1 MHRMSILGDM
11 MIEKTKFYVP
21 SMYLRKFTGELL
33 VSVDDFLEILED
45 IRDTTSAIEILVDEN
60 TVLEYTERIEE
71 IYDATI
77 EQDIEIPIVRIAAP
91 SLYLSDGNE
100 KTSVRSDLIKFIT
113 RFQGFFGTSSPIQ
126 LETMSAWQVYE
137 MRNGTIMDA
146 DKIPVGYKYPIYA
159 KYVIET
165 IKDFCQ
171 ICNNLDITPVIEPRV
186 GHVIS
191 SPDSVE
197 LLESKL
203 GNLPF
208 KVVFDV
214 THMEFQGI
222 NTCDAWQALKEHT
235 IAVHMSDTDVS
246 GSHHTAIGEGSVPWR
261 TLLKYTGE
269 HPEVK
274 FIAVELFGD
283 ESDDPIQ
290 VKKNYQAGVAEVKE
304 LIQRYGLTSKYE

>member
-1 MHRMSILGDM
+1 MHRVSVLGDI

-21 SMYLRKFTGELL
+21 SMYLRKFSGEFL
-33 VSVDDFLEILED
+33 VSVDKFLEILDD
-45 IRDTTSAIEILVDEN
+45 IRETTSAIEILVDEN
-60 TVLEYTERIEE
+60 TMVEYTERIEE

-77 EQDIEIPIVRIAAP
+77 EKGVEIPIVRVTAP
-91 SLYLSDGNE
+91 SLYLGDE
-100 KTSVRSDLIKFIT
+100 QIKAAAKKELKTFIAK
-113 RFQGFFGTSSPIQ
+113 FQGFFGTETPIQ

-137 MRNGTIMDA
+137 MRNDTVMDA
-146 DKIPVGYKYPIYA
+146 DKIPVGYKYNVYA
-159 KYVIET
+159 GYVIDV

-171 ICNNLDITPVIEPRV
+171 LCNDFGVTPVIEPRV

-191 SPDSVE
+191 SPDSVA

-203 GNLPF
+203 GALPF
-208 KVVFDV
+208 KVAFDV

-246 GSHHTAIGEGSVPWR
+246 GSHHTAIGQGTVPWR

-274 FIAVELFGD
+274 FIAIELFGD
-283 ESDDPIQ
+283 ESEDPEQI
-290 VKKNYQAGVAEVKE
+290 KKNYQDGVTAIKH
-304 LIQRYGLTSKYE
+304 LIDEYNLTSKYE

>member
-1 MHRMSILGDM
+1 MPLLGHLNM
-11 MIEKTKFYVP
+11 EKTKFYVP

-33 VSVDDFLEILED
+33 VSVDNFLEILED
-45 IRDTTSAIEILVDEN
+45 IKETTSAIEILVDEN

-71 IYDATI
+71 IYDATVD
-77 EQDIEIPIVRIAAP
+77 QGIEIPIVRIAAP
-91 SLYLSDGNE
+91 SLYLADGAE
-100 KTSVRSDLIKFIT
+100 KTAVRDDLINFIT

-126 LETMSAWQVYE
+126 LETMSTWQVYE
-137 MRNGTIMDA
+137 MRNNTVMDA
-146 DKIPVGYKYPIYA
+146 DKIPVGYKYPVYA
-159 KYVIET
+159 GYVIET

-171 ICNNLDITPVIEPRV
+171 ICNDLEITPVIEPRV

-246 GSHHTAIGEGSVPWR
+246 DNHHTAIGEGQVPWR

-283 ESDDPIQ
+283 ESDDPEQ
-290 VKKNYQAGVAEVKE
+290 VKKNYQEGVKEVKA
-304 LIQRYGLTSKYE
+304 LISEYKLTSKYE